1 MKGRRD
7 TLKILR
13 DLKEIHLEKRQE
25 IAKRRWAKS
34 ILLEGS
40 KRTEVTPQNN
50 FKAVDSGDQ
59 TGKFVNPVKY
69 SVKDPQ
75 ADLLEVIKLPDFT
88 QKLVTSTNTK
98 SGKLFKE
105 ISGSLPSLPEIEAQT
120 TTSLQQEGPRR
131 EPLPTETTGRSESP
145 VAPKLLQGK
154 GINRWHKVNLRTQEK
169 FKMAVA
175 QEKVVLMNRVVGK
188 INYEGR
194 VSAGVGKI
202 VSHS

>member
-25 IAKRRWAKS
+25 IARRRWAKS

-40 KRTEVTPQNN
+40 KRTELTPQNN
-50 FKAVDSGDQ
+50 FKATDNSGDR
-59 TGKFVNPVKY
+59 TNANSVKY

-75 ADLLEVIKLPDFT
+75 AELEVIKLPDFT
-88 QKLVTSTNTK
+88 QKLFTTTNTK
-98 SGKLFKE
+98 
-105 ISGSLPSLPEIEAQT
+105 SGSLPSLPEIEAQT
-120 TTSLQQEGPRR
+120 TTSLQEEGHRR
-131 EPLPTETTGRSESP
+131 EPPLTETTGRSESP

-154 GINRWHKVNLRTQEK
+154 GMNRWHKVNLRTQEK

-194 VSAGVGKI
+194 VSPGG
-202 VSHS
+202 SHISY

>member
-40 KRTEVTPQNN
+40 RRTDVTPQNN
-50 FKAVDSGDQ
+50 FKAADSGDQ
-59 TGKFVNPVKY
+59 TGKFANSVKY

-75 ADLLEVIKLPDFT
+75 ADLEVIKLPDFT

-98 SGKLFKE
+98 SGKLFNE

-120 TTSLQQEGPRR
+120 TTSLQHEGPRR
-131 EPLPTETTGRSESP
+131 EPPSAEATGRSESP

-194 VSAGVGKI
+194 VSAGVGMI